1 MVRTLY
7 ILSVVAWLA
16 AAATLGR
23 CLLDRPW
30 RDLADDE
37 VAAHSAV
44 ERFKSASGGGSQDNR
59 EWISPLVQQ
68 ARIFAEYLN
77 PPSQPERNR
86 PSVPRGNTSV
96 ADIAPRSTP
105 AGASPKF
112 ELHGI
117 SYHRTRPSE
126 SMALVWDAAE
136 GHRWVRQGTQ
146 LGHVV
151 IEEIYGDA
159 ISYTSGSDIQ
169 KMALDPGRAT
179 TIMATAATGDSGAP
193 ASDEPRSVVQRWVPV
208 RGLRQMPV
216 ERVAAKLGFTL
227 QDGGTEMH

>member
-1 MVRTLY
+1 MLY
-7 ILSVVAWLA
+7 ILSVMAWLA
-16 AAATLGR
+16 TAATLGR

-37 VAAHSAV
+37 VAAHSVV
-44 ERFKSASGGGSQDNR
+44 ERFNRTSGGSQDVR
-59 EWISPLVQQ
+59 ESIPPLVQQ
-68 ARIFAEYLN
+68 AVIYAKYLN
-77 PPSQPERNR
+77 PPSPPEQDR
-86 PSVPRGNTSV
+86 PSVSRPNASV

-126 SMALVWDAAE
+126 SMALVWDAVE
-136 GHRWVRQGTQ
+136 GHRWVRQGSQ

-151 IEEIYGDA
+151 IEEIHADA
-159 ISYTSGSDIQ
+159 ISYTSGSGIQ
-169 KMALDPGRAT
+169 RMALDPGRAT
-179 TIMATAATGDSGAP
+179 TVTATAATGDSGAP